1 MAGLR
6 QDGYATI
13 RSGRMLKEFILQY
26 MSEPAL
32 QMRIRRSLL
41 KVEQMHALARDLLG
55 GSGADSVM
63 RTLP

>member
-55 GSGADSVM
+55 FWCK
-63 RTLP
+63 

>member
-6 QDGYATI
+6 QGGYATI

-32 QMRIRRSLL
+32 RMRIRRSLL
-41 KVEQMHALARDLLG
+41 KVLLSSLG
-55 GSGADSVM
+55 WRPVH
-63 RTLP
+63 TK

>member
-6 QDGYATI
+6 QGGYATI

-26 MSEPAL
+26 LSGPAL
-32 QMRIRRSLL
+32 RMRIRRGLL

-55 GSGADSVM
+55 SGADSVM